1 MSLENTRKREDFGVF
16 RGYRSGTLVENGLI
30 EKILKENFKNVYLSK
45 MLIFVSSF
53 SSRAFFPQIFNV
65 KQKENQTSFIIIYAN
80 QKNSHEAFK
89 IY

>member
-1 MSLENTRKREDFGVF
+1 MPLENTRKREDFGVF

-53 SSRAFFPQIFNV
+53 SSRAFFPHIFNV
-65 KQKENQTSFIIIYAN
+65 KQQGKQTNFIIIYAN
-80 QKNSHEAFK
+80 QKK
-89 IY
+89 